1 MTANGWTVDD
11 ALAQFAAAGKPLDP
25 AGFRALVRHA
35 RRLGNL
41 EKAGELRKPAGSEG
55 GRGYIVFEIGQM
67 QLMHKDS
74 VRWLGLPS
82 SGDT

>member
-1 MTANGWTVDD
+1 MTAASGWTVDD

-41 EKAGELRKPAGSEG
+41 QKAGETGSGELG
-55 GRGYIVFEIGQM
+55 GRGYIVYDIW
-67 QLMHKDS
+67 QLQHMHKDL
-74 VRWLGLPS
+74 VRWLGLPPS
-82 SGDT
+82 

>member
-25 AGFRALVRHA
+25 AGFRAIVRHA
-35 RRLGNL
+35 RRTGNL
-41 EKAGELRKPAGSEG
+41 KKAGETASGDQG
-55 GRGYIVFEIGQM
+55 GRGHILYEIA
-67 QLMHKDS
+67 QLQHMHKDM
-74 VRWLGLPS
+74 VRWLGLPP